1 VTAPPQLIDQPGD
14 LAAAARQLSAA
25 PSIAIDCESDGLH
38 HWKSRLCV
46 LQCGLPGGEVFLF
59 DALALPLGDA
69 LGGLLG
75 ADGPVKILH
84 DLYFDAWLLQGVGIT
99 LGRVVD
105 TSVHARFLGL
115 RETGL
120 ASLLGQRFGVALDK
134 RFQQYDWA
142 KRPLD
147 EALQTYLANDVRHL
161 HDLHGALDHDAR
173 ALGIEAEVDEET
185 RYALRRAQRDASDDR
200 PSYAKVKGRH
210 GLEAPAR
217 AAMRRLAAAREALA
231 EARDLPSGR
240 VMSNA
245 ALVDIARRRPRSN
258 ERMKSIVGG
267 GLRDDEALARWQAA
281 LREADSDGDVPAD
294 EQRWFRTERPSIDP
308 VLRRKREV
316 ALQKWRQETA
326 AARGLDVQVV
336 LPGHCLEVIAGADV
350 RGADDL
356 RGIDGLGESR
366 WLRDG
371 DAIAAIVA
379 AP

>member
-1 VTAPPQLIDQPGD
+1 M
-14 LAAAARQLSAA
+14 
-25 PSIAIDCESDGLH
+25 
-38 HWKSRLCV
+38 
-46 LQCGLPGGEVFLF
+46 LQCGLPDGEVFLF

-69 LGGLLG
+69 LGALLSG
-75 ADGPVKILH
+75 DGPVKILH
-84 DLYFDAWLLQGVGIT
+84 DLYFDAWLLQGVGVT

-161 HDLHGALDHDAR
+161 HDLHGVLDHDAR
-173 ALGIEAEVDEET
+173 ALGIEAEVEEET

-200 PSYAKVKGRH
+200 PTYAKVKGRH

-217 AAMRRLAAAREALA
+217 AAMRRLAAAREVLA

-240 VMSNA
+240 VLSNA
-245 ALVDIARRRPRSN
+245 ALVDLARRRPRSN
-258 ERMKSIVGG
+258 ERMKTIVGG
-267 GLRDDEALARWQAA
+267 GLRDDEALAQWQAA
-281 LREADSDGDVPAD
+281 LREADGDGDVPAD
-294 EQRWFRTERPSIDP
+294 ELRWFRSERPSMDP

-316 ALQKWRQETA
+316 TLQKWRQETA

-350 RGADDL
+350 RDADDL
-356 RGIDGLGESR
+356 RSIDGLGESR
-366 WLRDG
+366 WRRDG
-371 DAIAAIVA
+371 VAIAACLA